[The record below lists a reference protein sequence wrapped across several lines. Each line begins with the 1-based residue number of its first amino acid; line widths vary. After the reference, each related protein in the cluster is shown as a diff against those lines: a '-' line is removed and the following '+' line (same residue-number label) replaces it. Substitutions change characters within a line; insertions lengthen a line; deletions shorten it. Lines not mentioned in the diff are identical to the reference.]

1 MTKVLHKSINK
12 ASVIKSGLIALT
24 PSMTMTASN
33 TVFAADGEIDHHG
46 VQKDDTVSITGDGEG
61 ISAGGQLGGNGVS
74 NGAQAMNLILN
85 KVRIFVLGFVGFSI
99 IAMLASFTLHALE
112 LAFSSGNPSKRP
124 QHVQAIGI
132 DFVVM
137 AILGAL
143 SWIAGIAYNAI

>member
-1 MTKVLHKSINK
+1 MTQILHKSINK

-24 PSMTMTASN
+24 PAMSMTASN
-33 TVFAADGEIDHHG
+33 TVFAAGGDINHHG
-46 VQKDDTVSITGDGEG
+46 INGSDTVSIANNG
-61 ISAGGQLGGNGVS
+61 ISANGQLGGNGVS
-74 NGAQAMNLILN
+74 NGAEAMNLILS
-85 KVRIFVLGFVGFSI
+85 KVRIFVLGFVGFAV

-112 LAFSSGNPSKRP
+112 LAFSSGNPAKRP

-137 AILGAL
+137 SILGAL

>member
-12 ASVIKSGLIALT
+12 ASVAKSGLIALT

-33 TVFAADGEIDHHG
+33 TVFAAGGDIDHHG
-46 VQKDDTVSITGDGEG
+46 INSGDNVSIANNG
-61 ISAGGQLGGNGVS
+61 ISANGQLGGNGVS
-74 NGAQAMNLILN
+74 NGAEAMNLILN
-85 KVRIFVLGFVGFSI
+85 KVRVFVLGFVGFSI